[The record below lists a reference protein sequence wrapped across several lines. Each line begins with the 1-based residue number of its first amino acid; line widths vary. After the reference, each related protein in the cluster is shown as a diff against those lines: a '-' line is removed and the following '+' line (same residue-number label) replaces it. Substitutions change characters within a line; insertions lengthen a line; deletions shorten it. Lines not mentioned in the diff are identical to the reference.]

1 MLVGPGGL
9 DSGFPRGPFLTGRLG
24 VCPSPGLERGQGD
37 GEGWQLGEKVSPPVV
52 QGGNLSNVTINVNGL
67 NSPNKDTDSR
77 CPIIAVG
84 KTDLKL
90 NDSETEKERDVSRN
104 HNRKENSGGN
114 ICPKQS
120 GI

>member
-9 DSGFPRGPFLTGRLG
+9 DSGFPRGPFLTGR
-24 VCPSPGLERGQGD
+24 PGSLSVSGAGERPGGRGGMAAGRPVLQGR
-37 GEGWQLGEKVSPPVV
+37 
-52 QGGNLSNVTINVNGL
+52 NLSNVTINVNGL

-114 ICPKQS
+114 ICPKRS